1 MLDAATPW
9 VVRFAP
15 SPTGSLHLGNAR
27 TALLNFLLARKS
39 GGRFLLRIEDTDTER
54 STFAAEA
61 EILFA
66 LAWLGLT
73 PDGPVVRQSDRI
85 ARYREVAM
93 QLLDQGRAYPCFCS
107 EKRLAAQ
114 RTAALE
120 AGQAP
125 RYDGRCRRI
134 PQAEALARMT
144 AGEPHTLRL
153 AVEPQTISFDDAIKG
168 PMEVPSSAFGDF
180 VLLRSSGWPSYNFAV
195 VVDDMDMGITLVVR
209 GEDHLTNTARQI
221 LLYQALDAPVPRF
234 AHHGLL
240 VDRDG
245 KKLSKRSGAT
255 TVMEAAQAGIPAS
268 ALAQYLASISGAVDS
283 AEPVT
288 VLAELV
294 TRFDP
299 TSLGRG
305 NAVFL
310 PEDLEHLAAR
320 AFRALPPQEICP
332 KLAAVLPQ
340 DAPWHQLGPEAQAA
354 IVRAA
359 LPASRHIHDLRQA
372 IEPFTEPFPRYS
384 AAAIAAA
391 REGQAVLAALDA
403 KLAHSPE
410 GTCLSPAEAGAL
422 LQAVGKECGVRG
434 RALYHPLRLALTG
447 TDRGPELTAMFE
459 LVPVE
464 ILRARLRL
472 FLHPESQETPCSSTT
487 P

>member
-1 MLDAATPW
+1 
-9 VVRFAP
+9 
-15 SPTGSLHLGNAR
+15 
-27 TALLNFLLARKS
+27 
-39 GGRFLLRIEDTDTER
+39 
-54 STFAAEA
+54 
-61 EILFA
+61 
-66 LAWLGLT
+66 
-73 PDGPVVRQSDRI
+73 
-85 ARYREVAM
+85 M

-107 EKRLAAQ
+107 EERLAAQ

-120 AGQAP
+120 AGEAP

-134 PQAEALARMT
+134 PQAEALARVA

-153 AVEPQTISFDDAIKG
+153 AVEPQAISFDDAIKG

-221 LLYQALDAPVPRF
+221 LLYQALGAPIPRF

-245 KKLSKRSGAT
+245 KKLSKRSGAA

-283 AEPVT
+283 AEPVIN
-288 VLAELV
+288 LAELV

-320 AFRALPPQEICP
+320 TFRALPPEEICR
-332 KLAAVLPQ
+332 KLAAILPQ
-340 DAPWHQLGPEAQAA
+340 DAPWHRRSPEDQAA
-354 IVRAA
+354 LVRAA
-359 LPASRHIHDLRQA
+359 LPASRHIHELEHTIQL
-372 IEPFTEPFPRYS
+372 FTQPFPCYS
-384 AAAIAAA
+384 AEAIGAA
-391 REGQAVLAALDA
+391 REGRAVLAAL
-403 KLAHSPE
+403 LAFCRP
-410 GTCLSPAEAGAL
+410 
-422 LQAVGKECGVRG
+422 
-434 RALYHPLRLALTG
+434 
-447 TDRGPELTAMFE
+447 
-459 LVPVE
+459 
-464 ILRARLRL
+464 
-472 FLHPESQETPCSSTT
+472 
-487 P
+487 

>member
-39 GGRFLLRIEDTDTER
+39 GGRFLLRIEDTDAER

-73 PDGPVVRQSDRI
+73 PDGPVVRQSTRI

-107 EKRLAAQ
+107 EERLAAQ

-120 AGQAP
+120 AGEAP

-134 PQAEALARMT
+134 PQAL
-144 AGEPHTLRL
+144 G
-153 AVEPQTISFDDAIKG
+153 
-168 PMEVPSSAFGDF
+168 
-180 VLLRSSGWPSYNFAV
+180 
-195 VVDDMDMGITLVVR
+195 
-209 GEDHLTNTARQI
+209 
-221 LLYQALDAPVPRF
+221 APIPRF

-245 KKLSKRSGAT
+245 KKLSKRSGAA

-283 AEPVT
+283 AEPVIN
-288 VLAELV
+288 LAELV

-320 AFRALPPQEICP
+320 TFRALPPEEICR
-332 KLAAVLPQ
+332 KLAAILPQ
-340 DAPWHQLGPEAQAA
+340 DAPWHRRSPEDQAA
-354 IVRAA
+354 LVRAA
-359 LPASRHIHDLRQA
+359 LPASRHIHELEHTIQL
-372 IEPFTEPFPRYS
+372 FTQPFPCYS
-384 AAAIAAA
+384 AEAIGAA
-391 REGQAVLAALDA
+391 REGRAVLAALLA
-403 KLAHSPE
+403 KLAAFSE
-410 GTCLSPAEAGAL
+410 GTRLSSAEAGAL
-422 LQAVGKECGVRG
+422 LQAVGKECAVRG
-434 RALYHPLRLALTG
+434 RALYHPVRLALTG

-459 LVPVE
+459 HVPVE

>member
-1 MLDAATPW
+1 
-9 VVRFAP
+9 
-15 SPTGSLHLGNAR
+15 
-27 TALLNFLLARKS
+27 
-39 GGRFLLRIEDTDTER
+39 
-54 STFAAEA
+54 
-61 EILFA
+61 
-66 LAWLGLT
+66 
-73 PDGPVVRQSDRI
+73 
-85 ARYREVAM
+85 
-93 QLLDQGRAYPCFCS
+93 QGRAYPCFCS
-107 EKRLAAQ
+107 EERLAAQ

-120 AGQAP
+120 AGEAP

-134 PQAEALARMT
+134 PQAEALARVA

-153 AVEPQTISFDDAIKG
+153 AVEPQAISFDDAIKG

-180 VLLRSSGWPSYNFAV
+180 VLLRSNGWPSYNFAV

-221 LLYQALDAPVPRF
+221 LLYQALGAPIPRF

-245 KKLSKRSGAT
+245 KKLSKRSGAA

-283 AEPVT
+283 AEPVIN
-288 VLAELV
+288 LAELV

-320 AFRALPPQEICP
+320 TFRALPPEEICR
-332 KLAAVLPQ
+332 KLAAILPQ
-340 DAPWHQLGPEAQAA
+340 DAPWHRRSPEDQAA
-354 IVRAA
+354 LVRAA
-359 LPASRHIHDLRQA
+359 LPASRHIHELEHTIQL
-372 IEPFTEPFPRYS
+372 FTQPFPCYS
-384 AAAIAAA
+384 AEAIGAA
-391 REGQAVLAALDA
+391 REGRAVLAALLA
-403 KLAHSPE
+403 KLAAFSE
-410 GTCLSPAEAGAL
+410 GTRLSSAEAGAL
-422 LQAVGKECGVRG
+422 LQAVGKECAVRG
-434 RALYHPLRLALTG
+434 RALYHPVRLALTG

-459 LVPVE
+459 HVPVE